1 MTYNNELQ
9 AIKAFIKKP
18 VQNFPE
24 TSFSN
29 KLKAFLFV
37 FILSLACTMLLGA
50 AIEWSAETFGFK
62 DLIDSHKLQQAFSSI
77 PLLLV
82 GILVV
87 VAIPLLEE
95 IIFRLPLK
103 YRRLTLNIVLPII
116 LLGAAGMTGSAQ
128 IPAMAVA
135 VVVIILFFVFNK
147 RIHLRLEKAWQNRF
161 GWVFYGFTFLFAIVH
176 ITNYEVTWLT
186 VALFPLL
193 LAPQFFAGF
202 FIGYTRLRSGFAWG
216 AAFHMLHNGLFV
228 VPVLIVMAN
237 AFPPVNIQNN
247 EYTLSISK
255 SDKAS
260 LEPSY
265 YSSPADSLVVKNYAF
280 KGIMAIL
287 MDKEEKLVEIE
298 DMFTADT
305 SLDIAY
311 GRKKAVT
318 EAVTDKQN
326 ERLAKGYREDIL
338 NEMKEAYGLKL
349 ENEQKDM
356 EYRQLYIKDSLKA
369 KKHYVKM
376 AGVQPSE
383 TYIGPNEV
391 KLTEVSVKQLCEIL
405 GEQYE
410 NVYFDTA
417 LEKEY
422 LFTLKFEKMPI
433 GELEA
438 YFDEHFGLGFK
449 KSKKKVE
456 ITKVMFE

>member
-9 AIKAFIKKP
+9 ALNAFIKKP

-24 TSFSN
+24 TPFLN
-29 KLKAFLFV
+29 KLKAFVLV
-37 FILSLACTMLLGA
+37 FILSLACTMAMGA
-50 AIEWSAETFGFK
+50 AIEWSAETFGFQ
-62 DLIDSHKLQQAFSSI
+62 DLIDSHKLQQAFSRI

-82 GILVV
+82 GIMVV

-103 YRRLTLNIVLPII
+103 YRRLTLNIVLPIL
-116 LLGAAGMTGSAQ
+116 LLGVSGMTGSAQ
-128 IPAMAVA
+128 MPALAVGA
-135 VVVIILFFVFNK
+135 VIIIFFFIFNK
-147 RIHLRLEKAWQNRF
+147 RIHNRLERVWEYRF
-161 GWVFYGFTFLFAIVH
+161 GWVFYGFTFLFTIIH

-228 VPVLIVMAN
+228 IPALIAMAN
-237 AFPPVNIQNN
+237 AFPPVTVHNN
-247 EYTLSISK
+247 DYTITISK

-260 LEPSY
+260 LEPGY

-280 KGIMAIL
+280 KGIMSIL
-287 MDKEEKLVEIE
+287 LDKEEKLVEIE
-298 DMFTADT
+298 DMFAADA

-311 GRKKAVT
+311 GRTRPVG
-318 EAVTDKQN
+318 AVTDAEN
-326 ERLAKGYREDIL
+326 DSLAKTYRKDVL
-338 NEMKEAYGLKL
+338 NEMKKAYGLKF
-349 ENEQKDM
+349 ENEQR
-356 EYRQLYIKDSLKA
+356 ETEHWTLYIKDNAKA
-369 KKHYVKM
+369 KAHYAKSTSIQTSQVYISFTKADLTGVK
-376 AGVQPSE
+376 ADQ
-383 TYIGPNEV
+383 IA
-391 KLTEVSVKQLCEIL
+391 EIL
-405 GEQYE
+405 GEQYGSI
-410 NVYFDTA
+410 YFGSCVDDTF
-417 LEKEY
+417 
-422 LFTLKFEKMPI
+422 LFTLEFEKMPI

-456 ITKVMFE
+456 ITKVAFE